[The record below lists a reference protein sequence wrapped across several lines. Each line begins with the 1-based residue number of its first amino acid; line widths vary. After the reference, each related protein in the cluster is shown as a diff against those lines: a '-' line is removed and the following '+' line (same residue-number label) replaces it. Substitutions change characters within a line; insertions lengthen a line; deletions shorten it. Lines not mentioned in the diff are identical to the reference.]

1 MEDIIKGIDEQSV
14 SYNLYLD
21 ECEYYGEEPLSYDEW
36 LKEEEYEQEQID
48 RLLMTDDEKYG
59 EEVK

>member
-1 MEDIIKGIDEQSV
+1 MKVNISGIDERSLA
-14 SYNLYLD
+14 YNLYLD

-36 LKEEEYEQEQID
+36 LKQEAYEQEAID
-48 RLLMTDDEKYG
+48 RMLMTDDEKYG

>member
-59 EEVK
+59 EEIK

>member
-1 MEDIIKGIDEQSV
+1 MKANINGIDEHSLA
-14 SYNLYLD
+14 YNLYLE

-48 RLLMTDDEKYG
+48 RLLMTDAERYG